1 MTRIAARASRG
12 RGKKLLRGQA
22 CSSNPETKKHRA
34 KIAKLIGISTS
45 ELGDKSTHSLKP
57 KLTREMLEKFD
68 AIQQQKQ
75 RNSIN
80 GVPEQQQKVGVENW
94 LQISKN
100 QDENDSSNSKSG
112 TSNNEPMNDDDQ
124 SIPDD
129 AFTIGNISAASIWSN
144 CTNVSFDKFL
154 NGFDPKS
161 KIHKAMLT
169 VLATVRDAID
179 KENGNETETEY
190 FSGLMLALDCV
201 DSEERLT
208 ATLALLQMILKRVQT
223 SVLRSKF
230 SETSTAL
237 MKILSQQI
245 NVANPNGYL
254 TKSVI
259 NALHTLLRNQE
270 LAVWQLK
277 STQQIFDTIL
287 LFVTHQKPR
296 IRKAACFAVISLVCC
311 GGDRKSENSNQN
323 CSQIAAK
330 LTAEFCI
337 RKLDQHLST
346 TNDEHLNIV
355 LYVLTLLADTMA
367 MFPSVQHTKHLAE
380 SILSHMTL
388 GNILLVTGALHTFY
402 SFFLR
407 RPMANVL
414 SAELNAR
421 LLNALYDYQPNINDE
436 QPLQAW
442 CAAIKEALLCLH
454 DLDRKLFSSHAPKL
468 FRTFITILQS
478 DSTAVHMN
486 IVNSI
491 KSMMKTIIEDPN
503 GSSIDL
509 LEKLYE
515 EMDNGLKYQ
524 YSHVWMEFIPIFG
537 EVFLV
542 TKETRLLTKMGAIIQ
557 RMAII
562 YESNDNDVND
572 VLEKVFAKIIQ
583 SHGPQ
588 FVLQYC
594 PIVWKTSTS
603 SSSSSMSEYN
613 EFRGEFSN
621 AWLIPLLREN
631 IDGNCELALF
641 ANHFLPMVDELMKKV
656 SLCQKITQKL
666 KESTKNSMQIDNDD
680 DNDQSSSIHCSSY
693 ESCLIVMM
701 KELNRCVHAIWSLL
715 PALCRRPTDMMVVF
729 PKIAKRIGE
738 NLYNKELA
746 IYSLVA
752 LRNLFKCD
760 HSIQCMVGSFAKNL
774 LPILFNIYTNENEN
788 TRIDHDLRYP
798 VYVIV
803 KHLIRYM
810 LMDNNNSV
818 DDDLYHQ
825 FFNKLITILKEST
838 GTDFRRMALI
848 DLVDAFLWTPENLRL
863 NEIEYVYNQLVN
875 PLIEES
881 KLPAEQKK
889 GFRLIE
895 PIVQSKSNS
904 CDEFLRKH
912 MEHIVNQMISLF
924 ENDKIRSPSSRS
936 YALRLFN
943 LIIQRL
949 INDDDDD
956 DGNRSNV
963 MILIQNFVPSI
974 LKQLTIKSSKTK
986 KQARKILLTISD
998 CFEMFASSADGGG
1011 SGNKHD
1017 AYEKLIRLII
1027 DPIIHDGKITNDER
1041 TSRLDAIV
1049 YLFVEKFHHPLIK
1062 ESLVATIADTVF
1074 SCFSTE
1080 NLDHCTRPLLNI
1092 CFEFIRHFLLKST
1105 SNLFNCYIEVIT
1117 CGITNLPIEHRTKFH
1132 QTVKVLLTKLCRKFG
1147 FDLIDSMVS
1156 DDYKKVMK
1164 NIRKLEERKKKQKK
1178 QSTSDDDNDDG
1189 DGQSD
1194 RKSMFVQKSRKSR
1207 KYLDFSDDDEEDVER
1222 FVNDEFDD
1230 IGDDD
1235 DDDDGHSI
1243 RKSFRSR
1250 TNKHLDITSRLSNVS
1265 IKSYIRESVD
1275 GDPIDLLS
1283 SNAKQNVFSKIPTN
1297 YKQQQQQQH
1306 NNDSSVDN
1314 NSNNNNNLPYGE
1326 DGRLNIGR
1334 LLDQLE
1340 GKRGQKRSA
1349 DDLNNNDDDDDSDDD
1364 SDDDTQFKSKS
1375 YKPGGRGIHRPVVA
1389 TSSTTGNDN
1398 KSTISSKKSTK
1409 SKKSSITNHH
1419 GGGGDVY
1426 RSKKASGDMKRRGLP
1441 DPYAYYPLNA
1451 MSLNRRKQLKQR
1463 GQLKAIVKS
1472 AQKGAAKG
1480 HHIRNKRRKTQK

>member
-80 GVPEQQQKVGVENW
+80 SVPEQQQKSGVENW

-631 IDGNCELALF
+631 ID
-641 ANHFLPMVDELMKKV
+641 
-656 SLCQKITQKL
+656 
-666 KESTKNSMQIDNDD
+666 
-680 DNDQSSSIHCSSY
+680 
-693 ESCLIVMM
+693 
-701 KELNRCVHAIWSLL
+701 
-715 PALCRRPTDMMVVF
+715 DMMVVF

-912 MEHIVNQMISLF
+912 MEHIVNQIISLF

-949 INDDDDD
+949 INDDDDN

-1011 SGNKHD
+1011 GAGGNKHD

-1062 ESLVATIADTVF
+1062 ESLAATIADTVF

-1105 SNLFNCYIEVIT
+1105 PNLFNCYIEVIT

-1132 QTVKVLLTKLCRKFG
+1132 QTVKVLLTKLC
-1147 FDLIDSMVS
+1147 LWCQMII
-1156 DDYKKVMK
+1156 KK
-1164 NIRKLEERKKKQKK
+1164 
-1178 QSTSDDDNDDG
+1178 
-1189 DGQSD
+1189 
-1194 RKSMFVQKSRKSR
+1194 
-1207 KYLDFSDDDEEDVER
+1207 
-1222 FVNDEFDD
+1222 
-1230 IGDDD
+1230 
-1235 DDDDGHSI
+1235 
-1243 RKSFRSR
+1243 
-1250 TNKHLDITSRLSNVS
+1250 
-1265 IKSYIRESVD
+1265 
-1275 GDPIDLLS
+1275 
-1283 SNAKQNVFSKIPTN
+1283 
-1297 YKQQQQQQH
+1297 
-1306 NNDSSVDN
+1306 
-1314 NSNNNNNLPYGE
+1314 
-1326 DGRLNIGR
+1326 
-1334 LLDQLE
+1334 
-1340 GKRGQKRSA
+1340 
-1349 DDLNNNDDDDDSDDD
+1349 
-1364 SDDDTQFKSKS
+1364 
-1375 YKPGGRGIHRPVVA
+1375 
-1389 TSSTTGNDN
+1389 
-1398 KSTISSKKSTK
+1398 
-1409 SKKSSITNHH
+1409 
-1419 GGGGDVY
+1419 
-1426 RSKKASGDMKRRGLP
+1426 
-1441 DPYAYYPLNA
+1441 
-1451 MSLNRRKQLKQR
+1451 
-1463 GQLKAIVKS
+1463 
-1472 AQKGAAKG
+1472 
-1480 HHIRNKRRKTQK
+1480 